1 MAEFSTNPG
10 DRSVSELEREV
21 DRERE
26 RVSAT
31 IDELQARASVGSL
44 VDQLVKA
51 VGENGGEVSR
61 NLGRSLR
68 DNPLAALLTGVG
80 LAWLM
85 AGSGRPRDEAQDW
98 DDPDSDD
105 LRYGRD
111 RLSEAPM
118 PSASSYGS
126 SAEGAWPRSE
136 YSDPSAETEEGGL
149 RERVADVAGR
159 VGEGVSDAVAGVRE
173 RASEMSHSAGARLA
187 RAGDTIRGAG
197 GAVRHRAGAARRS
210 AAGTSDYMRNGLDT
224 LIEDQPLV
232 AGAIAMALG
241 AAVGGALPRS
251 RVEDRMFGEQSDRA
265 METVRTLAKDQG
277 AKVQATAS
285 AVVDEALNIADEA
298 SAELGAKL
306 PSGEEIVDAAES
318 KVREAASRLRE
329 ASGGRHRPGAGRP
342 PGSASGARP
351 LSPADRSLSLL
362 HLARFYG
369 LVSRGAPLGPHPAAR
384 SDDAT
389 VGRRGVFARGAP
401 RSLNVDRRGEKVAGP
416 RLQMQ
421 GRRYTTRHIPA
432 DNGSILM
439 RCSPDELPLE
449 VVEQRDLSLVDL
461 APSLGEIEPG
471 GAVNLRKLPHLARA
485 RWPLQRERVAPD
497 RGGVDVRLDRP
508 DMDQLACHLPHR
520 SERDCRSRQREPG
533 LFEELPVRGVQKVL
547 VRLDLSLGDRPG
559 MGVFVRPERAA
570 RMNEED
576 LQPTVAPA
584 EGKQTCARL
593 WH

>member
-10 DRSVSELEREV
+10 DRSVTELEREV

-85 AGSGRPRDEAQDW
+85 AGSGRPRDEGHDW
-98 DDPDSDD
+98 EDPDSDD

-136 YSDPSAETEEGGL
+136 YPDPAAESEEGGL

-159 VGEGVSDAVAGVRE
+159 VGEGVSEAVEGVRE
-173 RASEMSHSAGARLA
+173 RASEMSHAAGAGLT
-187 RAGDTIRGAG
+187 RAGDTIREAG

-210 AAGTSDYMRNGLDT
+210 AAGTSEYMRHGLDT

-265 METVRTLAKDQG
+265 METVRTLAKEQG

-329 ASGGRHRPGAGRP
+329 ASG
-342 PGSASGARP
+342 
-351 LSPADRSLSLL
+351 
-362 HLARFYG
+362 
-369 LVSRGAPLGPHPAAR
+369 
-384 SDDAT
+384 
-389 VGRRGVFARGAP
+389 
-401 RSLNVDRRGEKVAGP
+401 
-416 RLQMQ
+416 
-421 GRRYTTRHIPA
+421 
-432 DNGSILM
+432 
-439 RCSPDELPLE
+439 
-449 VVEQRDLSLVDL
+449 VETSQ
-461 APSLGEIEPG
+461 EP
-471 GAVNLRKLPHLARA
+471 
-485 RWPLQRERVAPD
+485 
-497 RGGVDVRLDRP
+497 
-508 DMDQLACHLPHR
+508 
-520 SERDCRSRQREPG
+520 
-533 LFEELPVRGVQKVL
+533 
-547 VRLDLSLGDRPG
+547 GDRPVG
-559 MGVFVRPERAA
+559 
-570 RMNEED
+570 
-576 LQPTVAPA
+576 
-584 EGKQTCARL
+584 
-593 WH
+593 